1 MAKKIEQ
8 TKEQQELYT
17 FLQKEIKK
25 ANSRIDRIEKLTG
38 SKETWATHKLYDKLD
53 SDMIQAIN
61 SSGHISIN
69 KNMSLTQLRAVRKSV
84 ENFINSKTST
94 VTGIKQASKN
104 IKSGLKRSLSDEK
117 HEISDEDAEIIFQI
131 MGDINAKDFT
141 ARMKDSEFIN
151 LISGCLEH
159 RWSED
164 MFVNQLLDYCNES
177 NNLDLREKAII
188 LYNKYFNF

>member
-8 TKEQQELYT
+8 TKEQQELYN

-25 ANSRIDRIEKLTG
+25 ANSRLDRIEKLTG

-94 VTGIKQASKN
+94 VKGIKQASIN
-104 IKSGLKRSLSDEK
+104 IKSGLKRSLSDET
-117 HEISDEDAEIIFQI
+117 HEISDEDAEIVFQI
-131 MGDINAKDFT
+131 IGDINAKDFT

-151 LISGCLEH
+151 LISGCLEY
-159 RWSED
+159 RWSEE